1 MMKKGF
7 ITALILLNTLAF
19 GFTDTVTK
27 EFEVG
32 EGGTLHLESDLGSIN
47 VQSSGGA
54 RVTIVITRKVRDASD
69 EEARE
74 FLEKHLDMHFD
85 QSGNNVTVDV
95 DYDKPMGGW
104 SGRSPLNLHFEITV
118 PKVYNIDLK
127 TAGGSISV
135 DDLEGSV
142 RTKTS
147 GGSITLG
154 HIKGPVWASTSGGSI
169 SLTASKGD
177 AELRT
182 SGGSLKIGDVDGN
195 IDGHTS
201 GGSITVEEARGNVDV
216 STSGGSIKVHEVAG
230 DLSASTSGGTITA
243 YLSKQPQSDCRLTT
257 SGGGINIHL
266 VKDVKVT
273 VDAATSGGHVSTD
286 FPVTVQGKL
295 QKSKLQGKI
304 NGGGPEL
311 YLRTSGG
318 SINIYEK

>member
-1 MMKKGF
+1 MKTLF
-7 ITALILLNTLAF
+7 VFVLALLANLAF

-32 EGGTLHLESDLGSIN
+32 EGGTLYLESDLGSIS
-47 VQSSGGA
+47 VKSSGSNQV
-54 RVTIVITRKVRDASD
+54 RIVVTRKIKSGLDDDVDAILK
-69 EEARE
+69 R
-74 FLEKHLDMHFD
+74 LDMQFR
-85 QSGNNVTVDV
+85 QSGNDVHVDV
-95 DYDKPMGGW
+95 DYDRPMGGFFD
-104 SGRSPLNLHFEITV
+104 SGRRQLNLHFEVEV
-118 PKVYNIDLK
+118 PSVFNIDLK

-135 DDLEGSV
+135 DDLQGTV
-142 RTKTS
+142 RVKTS

-154 HIKGPVWASTSGGSI
+154 QILGPVWANTSGGSI

-177 AELRT
+177 ADLRT
-182 SGGSLKIGDVDGN
+182 SGGSLTIGDVEGT
-195 IDGHTS
+195 IEGHTS

-216 STSGGSIKVHEVAG
+216 STSGGGIKVNEVAG
-230 DLSASTSGGTITA
+230 DLSASTSGGSITA
-243 YLSKQPQSDCRLTT
+243 YLSRQPQSDCRLTT
-257 SGGGINIHL
+257 SGGGINVYL
-266 VKDVKVT
+266 LKDVNVT

-295 QKSKLQGKI
+295 EKSKLQGKI